1 MLFKKNLLNII
12 MNMLNAQ
19 KDLLYE
25 NLISKQLSFVFI
37 NFVDLT
43 S

>member
-12 MNMLNAQ
+12 MNMLNVQ